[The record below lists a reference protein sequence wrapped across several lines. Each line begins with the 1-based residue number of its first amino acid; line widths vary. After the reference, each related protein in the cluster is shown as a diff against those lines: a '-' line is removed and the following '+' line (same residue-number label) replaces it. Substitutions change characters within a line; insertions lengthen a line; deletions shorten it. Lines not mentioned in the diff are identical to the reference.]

1 MTETIAADAMTPEER
16 ALWADAPSPCID
28 VCKYKRQGRCIG
40 CSMTK
45 MEKQTFPHSGAPEQ
59 KKAFI
64 EGLIA
69 RLEEIGRNPVF
80 WAYTYRH
87 KGERE
92 GVPCPVEIDEGGEA

>member
-1 MTETIAADAMTPEER
+1 MTAEPRPSDLSAEEAD
-16 ALWADAPSPCID
+16 LWARAPSPCID

-45 MEKQTFPHSGAPEQ
+45 LEKQMFPQSGSADQ

-64 EGLIA
+64 ETLMEN
-69 RLEEIGRNPVF
+69 LDKIGRNPAF

-87 KGERE
+87 KCERE
-92 GVPCPVEIDEGGEA
+92 GVPCPIEIEE

>member
-1 MTETIAADAMTPEER
+1 MAEQTISDEDA
-16 ALWADAPSPCID
+16 WARVPSPCID

-45 MEKQTFPHSGAPEQ
+45 AEKQSFPHSGSGAQ

-64 EGLIA
+64 EELIA
-69 RLEEIGRNPVF
+69 RLESIGRNPVF

-87 KGERE
+87 KCERE
-92 GVPCPVEIDEGGEA
+92 GVPCPVEIAEE

>member
-1 MTETIAADAMTPEER
+1 M
-16 ALWADAPSPCID
+16 WARAPSPCID

-45 MEKQTFPHSGAPEQ
+45 IEKQMFPQSGSAGQ

-64 EGLIA
+64 EGLMA
-69 RLEEIGRNPVF
+69 RLHEIGRNPVF

-87 KGERE
+87 KCERE
-92 GVPCPVEIDEGGEA
+92 GVPCPIEIEEAESEPREDRS